1 MRILQA
7 VNEAE
12 AIGEFLKNEFYQVEF
27 NRDRDQFEELVLRPD
42 FNSPEENAIRRALLY
57 RRRGHMWRE
66 LPHDTKW
73 FEIELEA
80 CDLRRIRVFPRAQWR
95 RMSNGSF
102 GITDIVDRIRTT
114 GYQNG
119 GDGVIAKIQQLR
131 YRLQLEQYAGS
142 TVLLIGINEFLPL
155 TILEGNHRLAA
166 ALLVSPEALSTRFRV
181 LCGLSARMPESCW
194 YRTDV
199 PNLVRY
205 VKNRL
210 THIYDW
216 EADLSRLPSMPRRP
230 QHLMVEEP
238 VGKSVSADSFSA
250 TELKTEK

>member
-7 VNEAE
+7 VYEAE
-12 AIGEFLKNEFYQVEF
+12 AIGEFLKNEFYQAEY
-27 NRDRDQFEELVLRPD
+27 NRDRDQFEELVLQPD
-42 FNSPEENAIRRALLY
+42 YNNPDENAIRRALLY

-66 LPHDTKW
+66 LPPDTKW
-73 FEIELEA
+73 FEVELEPG
-80 CDLRRIRVFPRAQWR
+80 DLRRVRVFPRAQWR

-102 GITDIVDRIRTT
+102 GIADIVDRIRTT
-114 GYQNG
+114 GYRNG

-142 TVLLIGINEFLPL
+142 TVLLIGVNEFLPL

-166 ALLVSPEALSTRFRV
+166 ALLVSPEAVSTRFRV

-205 VKNRL
+205 LKNRL

-216 EADLSRLPSMPRRP
+216 EADINRVPLLPRKSRLIM
-230 QHLMVEEP
+230 EEP
-238 VGKSVSADSFSA
+238 MAKAVAGEKL
-250 TELKTEK
+250 TEPQN